1 MIRIYKWAIAK
12 IKIQMKWRG
21 FKMKAL
27 FFCIH
32 CNCKAK
38 EIKTTSAVVFLC
50 VLLKGGKTG
59 LAALQKY
66 MYYSNYVEYFSCL
79 HISWFAKGVQRLL
92 KATPTT
98 ILLLHLSQTIRMQH
112 FHCKKKKQKITTYQ
126 TIIVVC
132 TIFVCRN
139 CKITEC
145 NNCKKNKK
153 INCHVFSE
161 CMNEKNVLI
170 SIPSFVRQMND
181 GIIDK
186 NRQKQV
192 RKCSEFQA
200 NECFANL

>member
-1 MIRIYKWAIAK
+1 
-12 IKIQMKWRG
+12 
-21 FKMKAL
+21 
-27 FFCIH
+27 
-32 CNCKAK
+32 
-38 EIKTTSAVVFLC
+38 
-50 VLLKGGKTG
+50 
-59 LAALQKY
+59 

-112 FHCKKKKQKITTYQ
+112 FLCKKTENYHISNHHRRLYHICLQKLQNYWMQQLQKKI
-126 TIIVVC
+126 
-132 TIFVCRN
+132 
-139 CKITEC
+139 
-145 NNCKKNKK
+145 KNKLPCIFRMYERK
-153 INCHVFSE
+153 
-161 CMNEKNVLI
+161 KNVLI